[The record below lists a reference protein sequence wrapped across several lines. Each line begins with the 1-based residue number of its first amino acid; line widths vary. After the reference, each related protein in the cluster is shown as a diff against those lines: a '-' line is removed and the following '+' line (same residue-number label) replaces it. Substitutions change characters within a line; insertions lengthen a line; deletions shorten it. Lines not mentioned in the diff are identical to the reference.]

1 MLMSVDSLF
10 QPLYFALA
18 QTTPTPAAREG
29 KTLLEHIQSGGW
41 IGHVI
46 VLLSIVALGLVI
58 AHFIQVRRAR
68 LAPPEVVTGLRNLL
82 RAGDL
87 QGAIRACQDE
97 VNDSFL
103 TRVLGAALLRCS
115 KSPFGLMELRTAL
128 EESGQEQ
135 VTRLH
140 RSTDG
145 IGLIASVAPMLGLL
159 GTVVGMVGAFETIAD
174 TEGVAKPYELAG
186 YISIA
191 LITTVEGL
199 IVAIPCTAVYTYARN
214 RIDRL
219 TGEVGVLIEEMMGEI
234 EGVGSPGGA
243 APARPHAGPSPRP
256 IPPPAGSM
264 PRPQPSGGGAVGGA
278 RGA

>member
-1 MLMSVDSLF
+1 MAPDILLPAFMFL
-10 QPLYFALA
+10 LG
-18 QTTPTPAAREG
+18 QTEPAAAVKPG

-46 VLLSIVALGLVI
+46 VLLSIVALALVI
-58 AHFIQVRRAR
+58 MHFIQVRRQR
-68 LAPPEVVTGLRNLL
+68 LAPPEVVNGLRNLL
-82 RAGDL
+82 KAGDL

-103 TRVLGAALLRCS
+103 TRVLGAALVRCS

-128 EESGQEQ
+128 EESGEEQ

-159 GTVVGMVGAFETIAD
+159 GTVVGMVGAFETIAS

-199 IVAIPCTAVYTYARN
+199 IVAIPCTAMYTHARN
-214 RIDRL
+214 RIDRQ
-219 TGEVGVLIEEMMGEI
+219 TSEVAALIEEMMGEI
-234 EGVGSPGGA
+234 EAVA
-243 APARPHAGPSPRP
+243 APATGGVPAPRVPASRPV
-256 IPPPAGSM
+256 PPPAQPL
-264 PRPQPSGGGAVGGA
+264 PRPQPTMGGTPGGA

>member
-1 MLMSVDSLF
+1 MRIFMDSIL
-10 QPLYFALA
+10 PTLA
-18 QTTPTPAAREG
+18 QSETAHKSG
-29 KTLLEHIQSGGW
+29 KTLLQHIESGGW
-41 IGHVI
+41 IGYVI
-46 VLLSIVALGLVI
+46 VLLSVVAVGLVI
-58 AHFIQVRRAR
+58 MHFIQIRRAR
-68 LAPPEVVTGLRNLL
+68 LAPPEVVNGLRNLL
-82 RAGDL
+82 RVGDL

-159 GTVVGMVGAFETIAD
+159 GTVVGMVGAFETIAE

-199 IVAIPCTAVYTYARN
+199 IVAIPCTAVYTHARN

-219 TGEVGVLIEEMMGEI
+219 TSEVAALIEELMSEI
-234 EGVGSPGGA
+234 EGAGA
-243 APARPHAGPSPRP
+243 APPSGAPRGPQHGARPV
-256 IPPPAGSM
+256 PPPAPPV
-264 PRPQPSGGGAVGGA
+264 PRPQPSVGGAVGGA

>member
-1 MLMSVDSLF
+1 MLTLSDSLVL
-10 QPLYFALA
+10 PLARLLA
-18 QTTPTPAAREG
+18 QAEEPAKQG
-29 KTLLEHIQSGGW
+29 KTLLEHIQSGGI

-58 AHFIQVRRAR
+58 VHFIQIRRQR

-87 QGAIRACQDE
+87 QGAIRACDDE

-103 TRVLGAALLRCS
+103 TRVLGAALVRCS

-135 VTRLH
+135 VSRLH

-159 GTVVGMVGAFETIAD
+159 GTVVGMVGAFETIAS

-199 IVAIPCTAVYTYARN
+199 VVAIPCTAVYTHARN

-219 TGEVGVLIEEMMGEI
+219 TSEVAALIEELMGEI
-234 EGVGSPGGA
+234 EGVGTPAPGA
-243 APARPHAGPSPRP
+243 ARPAPAARP
-256 IPPPAGSM
+256 IPPAAPVA
-264 PRPQPSGGGAVGGA
+264 PRPQPGAVGGT